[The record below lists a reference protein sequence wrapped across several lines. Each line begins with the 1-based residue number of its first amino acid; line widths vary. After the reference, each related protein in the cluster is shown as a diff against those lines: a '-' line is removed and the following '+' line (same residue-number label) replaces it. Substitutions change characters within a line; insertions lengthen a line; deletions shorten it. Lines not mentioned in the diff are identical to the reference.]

1 MDIREII
8 KWSLKHWYWF
18 IVSVVLCGIVAGI
31 WFLHQPQTFTIQA
44 SLMMPSSPSVKQ
56 SNRDELLGI
65 LGYDT
70 QMEPQDQIEV
80 LTSNN
85 MLEQVVKDLSL
96 STDYAYKTRFGWR
109 TQYGDKQD
117 LIITLDS
124 VLERIAKVRV
134 KTVRNG
140 YRIAVRA
147 GLRHRFS
154 TRVASLDAPIATP
167 MGTLHIMPL
176 HGKIEGAY
184 HASIYPLPVKVSQLG
199 SALSVTRLGRESQVV
214 KLALSSSCP
223 EQAMDIIN
231 RLIEYYNRDA
241 SLDKNRLAVQMNV
254 NLEER
259 LRLIGHELDSLEI
272 AIEDYKKD
280 HQISELGQMASMYQ
294 TNSNDYAKQVA
305 EVETQ
310 LNVVR
315 YVQQFVANPDNA
327 NMVVPAGAE
336 IQDQT
341 LREMIYRYNNLQN
354 DRSVLLQSATP
365 TNPIVLNL
373 EDRTA
378 AMRTNI
384 LTGADNVEKT
394 LLIRRNQLQAQE
406 KNYASRLAAVPQ
418 HERQYV
424 EMERSR
430 KIKEDLYLFLSHKSE
445 ENQLALA
452 SAVQPVR
459 VIDRAY
465 CDPQTASPKLLSTA
479 FLAFIIGLLLPLLFY
494 CLMWLRK
501 EYL

>member
-18 IVSVVLCGIVAGI
+18 IVSVVLCGVVAGI

-44 SLMMPSSPSVKQ
+44 SLMMPSSMSQ
-56 SNRDELLGI
+56 NNREELLKM

-70 QMEPQDQIEV
+70 QMDPQDQIEV

-96 STDYAYKTRFGWR
+96 TTDYTYKTRFGWR

-124 VLERIAKVRV
+124 VSERLIKVRV
-134 KTVRNG
+134 ETLRNG

-176 HGKIEGAY
+176 HGKIEGTY

-199 SALSVTRLGRESQVV
+199 SAISVTRLGRESQVV

-223 EQAMDIIN
+223 KQATDIIN

-241 SLDKNRLAVQMNV
+241 SLNKNRLAVQMSA
-254 NLEER
+254 NLNER
-259 LRLIGHELDSLEI
+259 LRLIGYELDSLEI
-272 AIEDYKKD
+272 TIETYKKTN
-280 HQISELGQMASMYQ
+280 QISELNQMASMYQ
-294 TNSNDYAKQVA
+294 SNSDNYARQIA
-305 EVETQ
+305 ELETQ
-310 LNVVR
+310 LDIVR
-315 YVQQFVANPDNA
+315 YVRQFVADSA
-327 NMVVPAGAE
+327 NTNLVVPAGAE

-354 DRSVLLQSATP
+354 DRSALFQSAKP
-365 TNPIVLNL
+365 SNPIILNL
-373 EDRTA
+373 DDRTA
-378 AMRTNI
+378 AMRMNI
-384 LTGADNVEKT
+384 LTGVDNVEKT
-394 LLIRRNQLQAQE
+394 LLIRLQQLQAQE
-406 KNYASRLAAVPQ
+406 NEYSVRLAAVPQ
-418 HERQYV
+418 QMRQYV

-430 KIKEDLYLFLSHKSE
+430 KIKEDLYMFLSQKSE

-459 VIDRAY
+459 VIDHAY

-479 FLAFIIGLLLPLLFY
+479 FMAFIIGLILPLLFY